1 MKRQIALVIGVA
13 AVAALAGWLTGRLS
27 DGRAEQDRPQAAPG
41 REGPCAGGAQ
51 PLYWKAPMDPTYIRN
66 EPGKSPMGMDL
77 VPECPEGAGH
87 AAGGVVHIDPVLAQ
101 NMGVKLARVAR
112 RDLSRTIRAV
122 GRVAYDER
130 RVAHVHTKVQGW
142 VEKLHIDYEGQLVE
156 RGQPLLEIYSPE
168 LVATQEELLVAARY
182 RDQTSASPFEDVEKG
197 GANLFEATRRRLE
210 LWDIPDR
217 DIDRLLETGTIRKHL
232 TLYSPAKGVVTH
244 LMVREGMEVG
254 PNENLYTI
262 ADLSRV
268 WVYADVYEYELP
280 WIAVG
285 QQGIVELSYL
295 PGTAFEGAVTY
306 VYPYLDSKTRTVRV
320 RLELDNPDLAL
331 KPDMFANVRIQA
343 QTRHGTLAVPDE
355 AVLRSGQR
363 SLVIVALEGGR
374 FDPRQ
379 VTLGID
385 SGDGWLEVLQGLEEG
400 ERIVTSG
407 QFLIDSESRLREA
420 AQKFLEP
427 NGAERAM
434 GETPDH
440 TGHEMHEM
448 PAAPD
453 HTGHE
458 MHEMPAMPD
467 HSGHEMHEMPVM
479 PDHSGHEMPAAPDH
493 TGHEMPGAADHSGH
507 AAPAAEE

>member
-1 MKRQIALVIGVA
+1 MNRRIVLVFGVVMVA
-13 AVAALAGWLTGRLS
+13 AAIGWLAGQIF
-27 DGRAEQDRPQAAPG
+27 DGRVEERRPTEAAAG
-41 REGPCAGGAQ
+41 GAGPCAGGAQ
-51 PLYWKAPMDPTYIRN
+51 PLYWKAPMDPAYIRE

-77 VPECPEGAGH
+77 VPVCPENVES
-87 AAGGVVHIDPVLAQ
+87 AAGGVRIDPVLAQ
-101 NMGVKLARVAR
+101 SMGVRLARVER

-130 RVAHVHTKVQGW
+130 RVSHVHTKVQGW
-142 VEKLHIDYEGQLVE
+142 VEKLYIDFEGQQVE

-182 RDQTSASPFEDVEKG
+182 RDQTSASPFEDVEKSG
-197 GANLFEATRRRLE
+197 VHLFEATRRRLE
-210 LWDIPDR
+210 LWDIPER
-217 DIDRLLETGTIRKHL
+217 DIDRLLETEAIRKHL

-254 PNENLYTI
+254 PNQNLYTI

-280 WIAVG
+280 WVAVG
-285 QQGIVELSYL
+285 QKGIVELSYM
-295 PGTAFEGAVTY
+295 PGTAFESSVTY

-320 RLELDNPDLAL
+320 RLELDNPELAL

-343 QTRHGTLAVPDE
+343 QTRRGTLAVPDE

-363 SLVIVALEGGR
+363 NLVIVALEGGR

-385 SGDGWLEVLQGLEEG
+385 SGDGWLEVREGLAEG
-400 ERIVTSG
+400 EQIVTSG

-420 AQKFLEP
+420 AQKLLEP
-427 NGAERAM
+427 G
-434 GETPDH
+434 G
-440 TGHEMHEM
+440 GGQQM
-448 PAAPD
+448 PAA
-453 HTGHE
+453 
-458 MHEMPAMPD
+458 PD
-467 HSGHEMHEMPVM
+467 HSGHEMHEMPEAPEHGDHEM
-479 PDHSGHEMPAAPDH
+479 PEVLEHSGHGMHEMPAAPDDS
-493 TGHEMPGAADHSGH
+493 GHEMPRAQ
-507 AAPAAEE
+507 E